1 MGVKE
6 EWGRPALGWDQETEM
21 ADGATGN
28 GTDGGEGRERPSWYV
43 PLRPIPEDDT
53 RTGLEVLLDT
63 FGHEPLE
70 LSEDVQEELL
80 AYLNQFRVPRES

>member
-1 MGVKE
+1 
-6 EWGRPALGWDQETEM
+6 M
-21 ADGATGN
+21 ADNATSDN
-28 GTDGGEGRERPSWYV
+28 GTDGDESRERPSWYV

-70 LSEDVQEELL
+70 LSEELQEELL